1 MTLENP
7 AEDLLLNIFEWHDWL
22 RQRNLRLKSIRL
34 DQPIIR
40 HDLSRFLFR
49 LQSLIIHS
57 KPTLEILEL
66 SHRSDQFTD
75 DSLREIGSCPRL
87 KYFTLRH
94 CQALTCD
101 GLEAFLRMNPQ
112 LQRLRLSFISFPQS
126 SADRLFPIIFEAC
139 PRVVHLNLSYNEWL
153 TDASLDLIA
162 AESDLK
168 LKYLNISSTLVSTE
182 RIGRFIENPPPS
194 LRYLETG
201 SNDLPTCCQII
212 LKFVLPS
219 LQDPNKEIQWLA
231 VFRLWSHFFD
241 FDTIL
246 PDLQAAYPGEDF
258 LFHRLV
264 HFLSLDYDSVSES
277 NPDSSCLLSVISFS
291 LLSSSSS
298 PKDTQMLVLKI
309 ISGSCRFMDINF
321 FLGTGALP
329 TVISLL
335 RHSDIPNCAA
345 ELLMILASRNQDVC
359 KIIYPTC
366 FTEILLNHQNTS
378 GNDLLLFLSQVVD
391 LGLSANFLEIFGDK
405 LDPESQLV
413 VLDLALK
420 IVVVAKED
428 ESEDESED
436 DSVGESED
444 GRVGE
449 SESEDDSVG
458 ESEDGR
464 VGESESEDDSVG
476 ESEDEEELGEL
487 KLLQFTLG
495 IFFSS
500 DDISSQKAC
509 LHIISAY
516 RYTFSCI
523 LVHTEAEDWSVLE
536 SFIPCIKKHRAHWNV
551 LLPCLSEIIKTL
563 AVDRHSRVPS
573 DLISVLL
580 SLEICREVMT
590 CVLGICEVV
599 IEFCLVNDD
608 ETDSVF
614 GKEFLQHLVDNGLLT
629 FLTSALDLKKIS
641 PSVLSELLL
650 QIVEVD
656 EKYLEAVTSLELPA
670 DVLQQILTKHSKSS
684 RSSHSSLS
692 PSS

>member
-1 MTLENP
+1 V
-7 AEDLLLNIFEWHDWL
+7 
-22 RQRNLRLKSIRL
+22 
-34 DQPIIR
+34 
-40 HDLSRFLFR
+40 
-49 LQSLIIHS
+49 
-57 KPTLEILEL
+57 
-66 SHRSDQFTD
+66 
-75 DSLREIGSCPRL
+75 
-87 KYFTLRH
+87 
-94 CQALTCD
+94 
-101 GLEAFLRMNPQ
+101 
-112 LQRLRLSFISFPQS
+112 SF
-126 SADRLFPIIFEAC
+126 
-139 PRVVHLNLSYNEWL
+139 SYNEWL

-201 SNDLPTCCQII
+201 SNDLPTCCQTI

-219 LQDPNKEIQWLA
+219 LQDPDKEIQWLA

-298 PKDTQMLVLKI
+298 PKATQMLVLKI
-309 ISGSCRFMDINF
+309 ISGSCRFMDINY
-321 FLGTGALP
+321 FLDTGALP
-329 TVISLL
+329 TVVSLL

-378 GNDLLLFLSQVVD
+378 GNDLFLFLSQVVD

-428 ESEDESED
+428 D
-436 DSVGESED
+436 
-444 GRVGE
+444 
-449 SESEDDSVG
+449 
-458 ESEDGR
+458 
-464 VGESESEDDSVG
+464 SEDDSVG

-599 IEFCLVNDD
+599 IEFCLVDDD